1 MMRALLNVIT
11 DLKLMVLIIVLSQVI
26 AIAKAIA

>member
-1 MMRALLNVIT
+1 MMKALLNVIT

-26 AIAKAIA
+26 AIAKAIV